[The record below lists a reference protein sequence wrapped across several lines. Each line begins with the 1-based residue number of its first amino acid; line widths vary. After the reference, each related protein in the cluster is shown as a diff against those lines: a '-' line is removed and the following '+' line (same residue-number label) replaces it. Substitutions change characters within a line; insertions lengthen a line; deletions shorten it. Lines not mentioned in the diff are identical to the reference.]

1 MTTKTF
7 LIFMTEHLYY
17 HDSFLYEFEAEVLD
31 VNAAGS
37 RTALILD
44 RTAFYPASGGQVFDT
59 GWIHPAKGNDS
70 SQKLRVAEVA
80 EQEDG
85 SVLHLL
91 EGSAAIQAGT
101 RIRGLIDVDRRRDH
115 VQQHSGQHVL
125 SAAFVRLFNLPTVS
139 FHMGA
144 ESCSIDLDTK
154 NLTQEQVQAAEAL
167 ANDIVTQDRPVG
179 IRFVT
184 QEEAQGLG
192 LRKLPPVERD
202 KLRLI
207 DIHDFDLTACGGTH
221 VASTGQIGC
230 ILLRKIEKV
239 RQGWR
244 VEFVC
249 GKRAVATARRDYTT
263 LAESA
268 GLFSSHLWDV
278 PQQVRKFQ
286 EEARVF
292 RKGGEQLLEEL
303 AGLYAGQLLRETA
316 EGGGRRVVVRIF
328 PDRNLAFAK
337 LLAQKLTRLSPDV
350 VALLGTASGQPAL
363 VFAQS
368 PGQPYDMGSL
378 MKEVLARVGGRGGGS
393 KDMAQG
399 GAAKIDGI
407 EVVLNEVAARLRG

>member
-1 MTTKTF
+1 
-7 LIFMTEHLYY
+7 MTERLYY
-17 HDSFLYEFEAEVLD
+17 HDSFLYDFDAEVLEVD
-31 VNAAGS
+31 VAGS

-44 RTAFYPASGGQVFDT
+44 RSAFYPTSGGQVFDT
-59 GWIHPAKGNDS
+59 GWIRPANGNDP

-80 EQEDG
+80 EREDG
-85 SVLHLL
+85 TILHLL
-91 EGSAAIQAGT
+91 EDLTTIQTGT

-115 VQQHSGQHVL
+115 MQQHSGQHVL
-125 SAAFVRLFNLPTVS
+125 SAAFVRLFNLRTVS

-144 ESCSIDLDTK
+144 ESCSIDVDAK
-154 NLTQEQVQAAEAL
+154 NLTPEQVKAAETL
-167 ANDIVTQDRPVG
+167 ANDIVTDVRPVG

-184 QEEAQGLG
+184 QEEAQELG

-207 DIHDFDLTACGGTH
+207 DIRDFDLTACGGTH
-221 VASTGQIGC
+221 VATTGQIGS

-278 PQQVRKFQ
+278 PQQVRKSQ
-286 EEARVF
+286 EEARTF
-292 RKGGEQLLEEL
+292 RKAREQLMEEI
-303 AGLYAGQLLRETA
+303 AGLYASQLLRETP

-328 PDRNLAFAK
+328 PDRDLAFAK
-337 LLAQKLTRLSPDV
+337 LLAQKLIRLSPDV
-350 VALLGTASGQPAL
+350 VALLGTTSGQPAL

-368 PGQPYDMGSL
+368 PGQPFDMGSL
-378 MKEVLARVGGRGGGS
+378 MKEVLARLDGRGGGS

-399 GAAKIDGI
+399 GPTKIEAI
-407 EVVLNEVAARLRG
+407 EVILNELAARLRG